1 MSALAIDLQKV
12 TKRLPG
18 FVLDDLSL
26 QLEPGQVMGL
36 VGPNGAGKST
46 TLRVL
51 MGMSR
56 HDAGD
61 VRVLGFPIPE
71 QQARAK
77 QDIGFVSHDMSLFGS
92 ATLGWHMQFVQS
104 VYASWDAAYATTLAR
119 RFSLRTETRMAAL
132 STGERM
138 LAMLLLVLARRPK
151 LLILD
156 EPTAGLDPVARHV
169 LLAELMDVLR
179 DESRAILF
187 SSHNTLDIEQISD
200 RITFMDRGRIIASE
214 NKEGYLDRW
223 RRLHLDV
230 AAATRFDV
238 VPGTTDIVQQ
248 GRSAVMTTSAFT
260 PALEAQIR
268 ASGITVHDVQRMSL
282 EEIFVATVFQ
292 IRKERGE

>member
-1 MSALAIDLQKV
+1 MSALAIDLQHV
-12 TKRLPG
+12 TKRRSG
-18 FVLDDLSL
+18 FLLDDLSL

-46 TLRVL
+46 TIRVL

-56 HDAGD
+56 HDSGE
-61 VRVLGFPIPE
+61 VRVLGFPIPD

-77 QDIGFVSHDMSLFGS
+77 QDIVSHDMSLFGS

-104 VYASWDAAYATTLAR
+104 VYASWDAHYATTLLR
-119 RFSLRTETRMAAL
+119 RFSLRAEQTIAAL

-200 RITFMDRGRIIASE
+200 RITFIDRGRIIASE
-214 NKEGYLDRW
+214 NKEAYLDRW

-230 AAATRFDV
+230 TEATRFDM
-238 VPGTTDIVQQ
+238 VPGVNDIVQH
-248 GRSAVMTTSAFT
+248 GHSAVITTNAFT
-260 PALEAQIR
+260 PDLEAQCR
-268 ASGITVHDVQRMSL
+268 AAGITVHDVQRMTL
-282 EEIFVATVFQ
+282 EEIFVATVLR

>member
-1 MSALAIDLQKV
+1 MSTPAIDLQHV
-12 TKRLPG
+12 TKRRAG
-18 FVLDDLSL
+18 FVLDDVTL

-46 TLRVL
+46 TIRVM
-51 MGMSR
+51 MGMAR
-56 HDAGD
+56 HDSGD
-61 VRVLGFPIPE
+61 VRMLGRPIPAE
-71 QQARAK
+71 QALAK

-92 ATLGWHMQFVQS
+92 ATLGWHMQFVRS
-104 VYASWDAAYATTLAR
+104 VYGAWDDAYATALLG
-119 RFSLRTETRMAAL
+119 RFSLRAERTIATL

-151 LLILD
+151 LLVLD

-200 RITFMDRGRIIASE
+200 CITFIDRGRIIASE
-214 NKEGYLDRW
+214 SKEVYLDRW
-223 RRLHLDV
+223 RRLHLDM
-230 AAATRFDV
+230 AASARFDSLFGV
-238 VPGTTDIVQQ
+238 TDIVHQH
-248 GRSAVMTTSAFT
+248 RSAVVTMNAFT
-260 PALEAQIR
+260 PEVEAQCR
-268 ASGITVHDVQRMSL
+268 AAGITVHDVQRMTL
-282 EEIFVATVFQ
+282 EEIFVATVLR